1 MANRNVTLS
10 LPEDLFKRAKVYA
23 AEHDTSVSSLVTDLL
38 TSRVSVAYARAW
50 ADEERAMRE
59 GVGLSVGAQAPSR
72 DDVHRR

>member
-1 MANRNVTLS
+1 MTNRNVTLS

-38 TSRVSVAYARAW
+38 TSRVSVEYTRAW

-59 GVGLSVGAQAPSR
+59 GVGLSVGAHAPSR
-72 DDVHRR
+72 GEAHRR